1 MEINK
6 LNIVVNDNDNDLRC
20 PLASNIYHGDSY
32 QPKSLGSGKF
42 EIFGI

>member
-6 LNIVVNDNDNDLRC
+6 LNIVVNDNDLRC

-32 QPKSLGSGKF
+32 QPKSVGSGKF